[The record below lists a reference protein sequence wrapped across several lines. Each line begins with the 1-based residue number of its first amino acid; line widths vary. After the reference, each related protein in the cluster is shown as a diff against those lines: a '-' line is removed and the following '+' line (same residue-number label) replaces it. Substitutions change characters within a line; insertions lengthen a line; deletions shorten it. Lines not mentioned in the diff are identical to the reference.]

1 METLKICRTDQTKL
15 LNGAGVDLEHFSYA
29 EYPTDEGITHFL
41 FIGRVMKEKGID
53 ELFEAM
59 QRLRSD
65 GEDCVLDIV
74 GEYEEDY
81 SSVIERYQREG
92 WLNYYGFQKD
102 VRPFIIKAHCFVLPS
117 WHEGMANTNLEAAAT
132 GRPII
137 TSDIPGCRES
147 VIDGVSGLLCE
158 SKNIDSLYQAM
169 KRFQALIPEQR
180 EEMGIEGRKHMES
193 VFDKRM
199 VVKETLQGIGL

>member
-1 METLKICRTDQTKL
+1 
-15 LNGAGVDLEHFSYA
+15 
-29 EYPTDEGITHFL
+29 
-41 FIGRVMKEKGID
+41 MKEKGID

-65 GEDCVLDIV
+65 GEECVLDIV

-117 WHEGMANTNLEAAAT
+117 WHEGMANTNLEAAAI

-137 TSDIPGCRES
+137 TSDIPGCREA
-147 VIDGVSGLLCE
+147 VIDGVSGFLCS
-158 SKNIDSLYQAM
+158 SKNTDSLQKTMMKFLYMPFRERTAMGQA
-169 KRFQALIPEQR
+169 
-180 EEMGIEGRKHMES
+180 GRKHMED
-193 VFDKRM
+193 VFDKKI
-199 VVKETLQGIGL
+199 VVEETIKWLY